1 MTSSESTNKAPA
13 FGPLTRADGFTLIE
27 LLVVIAIVAVLAA
40 LLVPAINNAR
50 AAAQSARCVGNLR
63 QLGTAFARYLP
74 ENNYTIPYYAVG
86 GNTDYTWLNYLDKS
100 TAPIPPSSGV
110 ACCPSALPNN
120 YKDIYSVY
128 GIDTTGGG
136 WGNYPTPDGAT
147 SVFACALRLDL
158 RTVDR
163 PSKRILLADSM
174 ERSKTAW
181 NARNQV
187 AYANITSAPSS
198 GDQGA
203 VHFRHSG
210 GKANFLF
217 FDGHVSAMTPDE
229 LKSLVN
235 EEYGYSGQIRYMNA
249 NYEEVT
255 Q

>member
-1 MTSSESTNKAPA
+1 MPSSESTNKAPA

-40 LLVPAINNAR
+40 LLVPAINNAK
-50 AAAQSARCVGNLR
+50 ATAQSARCVGNLR
-63 QLGTAFARYLP
+63 QLGASFALYLP

-86 GNTDYTWLNYLDKS
+86 GNTDYTWLNYLDKT
-100 TAPIPPSSGV
+100 TASIPPSGGV
-110 ACCPSALPNN
+110 ACCPAALPNK

-128 GIDTTGGG
+128 GIDTSGGN
-136 WGNYPTPDGAT
+136 WGDYPKPDGAAT
-147 SVFACALRLDL
+147 VFANTLRLDP

-217 FDGHVSAMTPDE
+217 FDGHVGAMNPDE
-229 LKSLVN
+229 LKLLVN
-235 EEYGYSGQIRYMNA
+235 EEYGYSGPIRYLDA

-255 Q
+255 R